1 MGSEESNASAR
12 PVDSGGHGESGLAT
26 GTDRPALAGPLL
38 VYTALRLGLIAIL
51 TVVLALF
58 MPLIVALAFAIILQ
72 LPLAYLLFPG
82 PRRRV
87 NAALAAAS
95 AQRRA
100 ERDRLRAALAGD
112 GPGADRPVG

>member
-1 MGSEESNASAR
+1 MASEQSKASAEAGR
-12 PVDSGGHGESGLAT
+12 TGGPAEPGA
-26 GTDRPALAGPLL
+26 GTDRPPLTGPLL
-38 VYTALRLGLIAIL
+38 VYTALRLGLIAVL
-51 TVVLALF
+51 TAVLALF

-82 PRRRV
+82 PRKRV

-100 ERDRLRAALAGD
+100 ERDRLRAALAGEESA
-112 GPGADRPVG
+112 ADRPAG

>member
-1 MGSEESNASAR
+1 MGSEESNPAAAAGGT
-12 PVDSGGHGESGLAT
+12 GGHAEPGG
-26 GTDRPALAGPLL
+26 GRPPLAGPL
-38 VYTALRLGLIAIL
+38 VIYTALRLGLIAVL
-51 TVVLALF
+51 TAVLVLF

-95 AQRRA
+95 GQRRA
-100 ERDRLRAALAGD
+100 ERDRLRAALAGED
-112 GPGADRPVG
+112 SGADRPVA

>member
-1 MGSEESNASAR
+1 MGSEESNPAAAAGGT
-12 PVDSGGHGESGLAT
+12 GGHAEPGG
-26 GTDRPALAGPLL
+26 GPPPLAGPLL
-38 VYTALRLGLIAIL
+38 VYTALRLGLIAVL
-51 TVVLALF
+51 TAVLVLF

-95 AQRRA
+95 GQRRA
-100 ERDRLRAALAGD
+100 ERDRLRAALAGED
-112 GPGADRPVG
+112 SGADRPVA